1 MKKLFIVLIAVISA
15 IVFSGCVKDDKIP
28 GEDLPFEIRAY
39 TKTHFPDQIITL
51 TLKDLENYEVILDNA
66 TRLKFDLNYKIIDIE
81 GLTRLPDSV
90 IPFKLL
96 LYVANNY
103 PDNFIMGW
111 EIDDINQKIELN
123 NEIDL
128 KFDGNGEFLMID

>member
-1 MKKLFIVLIAVISA
+1 MKKFLTVFIAVISA
-15 IVFSGCVKDDKIP
+15 MIFTNCAKDEKIP

-39 TKTHFPDQIITL
+39 TKTHFPDQIIKV
-51 TLKDLENYEVILDNA
+51 TLKDLENYEVTLDNA
-66 TRLKFDLNYKIIDIE
+66 TKLKFNLDYKIIDIE

-90 IPFKLL
+90 IPFKIL

-123 NEIDL
+123 NEVDL
-128 KFDGNGEFLMID
+128 KFDGNGDFLMID